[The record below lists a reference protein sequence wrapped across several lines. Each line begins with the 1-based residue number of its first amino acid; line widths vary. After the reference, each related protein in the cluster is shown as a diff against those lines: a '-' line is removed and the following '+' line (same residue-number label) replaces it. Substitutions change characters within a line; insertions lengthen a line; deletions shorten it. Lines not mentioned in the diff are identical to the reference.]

1 MTAEPNTPQSM
12 VEAALSEAAVF
23 VERTLEAL
31 LPKPAGPEARLLDAM
46 RYATLGGAQRFRG
59 FLVLQ
64 SGHLFGV
71 DRRAQ
76 DRVVAAVEC
85 VHAYALAHNDLP
97 LLDGNEIR
105 RGKPSLHK
113 AFDAATAILAGDALL
128 TFAFGLLSSADGVGD
143 PYVRAE
149 LVTRL
154 AHCAGH
160 GGMVGGQMLQ
170 MVFAGATGVASPPLP
185 EISRLQRM
193 KTAALITFCCEAG
206 AILGR
211 ASPQAR
217 HALSAYGQDVGLA
230 FRIASDLAAAKRDA
244 AAPGKPTVV
253 SALGAER
260 AHAQAVALSAQAV
273 RHLDLFDEKAD
284 LLRAAAEFIAARG
297 VAAAQGSDG

>member
-1 MTAEPNTPQSM
+1 MTTEPTSPQSM
-12 VEAALSEAAVF
+12 VEPALSEAAGF
-23 VERTLEAL
+23 VERTLDAL
-31 LPKPAGPEARLLDAM
+31 LPRPAGPESRLLEAV
-46 RYATLGGAQRFRG
+46 RYATLGKAKRFRG

-64 SGHLFGV
+64 SGRLFGV
-71 DRRAQ
+71 DRRALS
-76 DRVVAAVEC
+76 RVAAAVEC
-85 VHAYALAHNDLP
+85 VHAHAFAHNDLP

-105 RGKPSLHK
+105 RGRASLHK
-113 AFDAATAILAGDALL
+113 AFDPATAILAGDALL
-128 TFAFGLLSSADGVGD
+128 TLAFGFLASADGIGD
-143 PYVRAE
+143 PYVRSE

-154 AHCAGH
+154 ALSAGH

-170 MVFAGATGVASPPLP
+170 MVFAGATGNASPPLP

-211 ASPQAR
+211 ASPPAR

-230 FRIASDLAAAKRDA
+230 FQIVSDLAAAKGGTA
-244 AAPGKPTVV
+244 GNGKPTVV

-284 LLRAAAEFIAARG
+284 LLRAAAGYTVAWGG
-297 VAAAQGSDG
+297 VAVQGSDR